1 MIEDFGETLHG
12 ARKMLYAEAYAD
24 GMAKAKELDTK
35 AHPLSKTWPE
45 PDYQKLLEGGAPLE
59 AVSLVRA
66 LREAVPTKPQSS
78 WKLKGWS
85 SQVETLRGFAEDVLS
100 GQQEPS
106 AVRIKLNR
114 DGMPRGIAD
123 KVALYEAMGH
133 ERSLKGINVSVGHY
147 SMYDRVEYN
156 PPRTIWSVS
165 REAKSSAFGS
175 WPRELA
181 KGDTRD
187 AAIAAFKKRAAEL
200 LAEERAPTKGATF
213 EIYGK
218 RAGGAREFFIGKKIG
233 RNVAELK
240 AGFADIKAARQYLA
254 DNQTELEDL
263 LAKYKAVPPV
273 RNDQNAPR
281 IGEDY
286 RKGADVTPE
295 QFQEA
300 FGFRGVQFGNYVEG
314 GRRQQDLNRAY
325 DAMMDLAGVL
335 NLPPKALSLGGRLG
349 LAFGARGSG
358 GTDAAAAHY
367 ERGNVVINL
376 TINSA

>member
-1 MIEDFGETLHG
+1 M
-12 ARKMLYAEAYAD
+12 
-24 GMAKAKELDTK
+24 
-35 AHPLSKTWPE
+35 PN
-45 PDYQKLLEGGAPLE
+45 
-59 AVSLVRA
+59 
-66 LREAVPTKPQSS
+66 KPQSA

-85 SQVETLRGFAEDVLS
+85 AQVETLRGFAEDVLS

-114 DGMPRGIAD
+114 DSLPRGIAD

-133 ERSLKGINVSVGHY
+133 ERSLKGIDVSVGRY

-165 REAKSSAFGS
+165 REAKGSFGN

-181 KGDTRD
+181 KGDTREE
-187 AAIAAFKKRAAEL
+187 AIAAFKTRAAEL
-200 LAEERAPTKGATF
+200 LAEEQAPTKGATF
-213 EIYGK
+213 EIYSK

-240 AGFADIKAARQYLA
+240 AGFPDLKAARAYKA
-254 DNQTELEDL
+254 ENQAELEEL

-325 DAMMDLAGVL
+325 DALMDLAGVL
-335 NLPPKALSLGGRLG
+335 NLPPRALSLGGRLG

-376 TINSA
+376 TKREGAGRRAGRWRGCNQREEQ